1 MATPLTRPNVFGPLV
16 TVLTGFHCN
25 FLGKHSHV
33 NTVPWQTPRFPSP
46 PIKSDTKTTVPLE
59 FRRSSWRTRALVQA
73 LYNRNKN
80 YTNLLS
86 KRLDLNG
93 WFSSCLKPLFQSE
106 TINCDPIDM
115 KNFFFHSHAIET
127 NFHKSCLHLASY
139 WKWEFLEIAY
149 STWAQGK
156 RSQSFFFNGT

>member
-1 MATPLTRPNVFGPLV
+1 MATPLTRPNVFGRLV

-25 FLGKHSHV
+25 FLGKHSHA

-93 WFSSCLKPLFQSE
+93 
-106 TINCDPIDM
+106 
-115 KNFFFHSHAIET
+115 
-127 NFHKSCLHLASY
+127 
-139 WKWEFLEIAY
+139 
-149 STWAQGK
+149 
-156 RSQSFFFNGT
+156 